1 VSTVTRAAVS
11 RPNLPQWFTAIVSS
25 CIASAQG
32 QPPAARPQVLVIE
45 QDSALR
51 ELMSLY
57 LGQKGLEVA
66 TVHSAREAKPLV
78 QRAQVNLLIL
88 DWTQDGAGGRELVR
102 FCKTQRPEIM
112 TVVFTTAPA
121 ETAQPAAEAHANGRL
136 SRTGLGCCES
146 RAGTRWGLITLE
158 THPPR
163 RHPRRR
169 SRRSPL
175 RQH

>member
-121 ETAQPAAEAHANGRL
+121 ETERVGEEPGAGPDAVVHKSMGLEALAHAAVGALNQ
-136 SRTGLGCCES
+136 
-146 RAGTRWGLITLE
+146 
-158 THPPR
+158 
-163 RHPRRR
+163 
-169 SRRSPL
+169 
-175 RQH
+175 RQKHTPMAA